1 MVCEATNHYFDHVAN
16 MHVDQ
21 TNAVLKNALYKIGH
35 DPDDSEYSFTRKHDP
50 DVGRMAQKII
60 CFLARKKCPRTLSLL
75 ALPPNTALDHRRI
88 RESDDWSD
96 DSSSSDDDFTG

>member
-1 MVCEATNHYFDHVAN
+1 

-35 DPDDSEYSFTRKHDP
+35 DPDDSEYSFTRSHDP

-75 ALPPNTALDHRRI
+75 AYRRPPILPRPDRPSAI
-88 RESDDWSD
+88 Y
-96 DSSSSDDDFTG
+96 